1 MGAVKCKTC
10 QHFHQHY
17 ILDRQSCRAVNC
29 GHCSHPGLKHRR
41 AEQSACPLYVP
52 RTDTS
57 LPDRREVIHYLTTD
71 FLQYILQ
78 LELPPEEI
86 G

>member
-1 MGAVKCKTC
+1 MENAKCGSC
-10 QHFHQHY
+10 AHFRQHY
-17 ILDRQSCRAVNC
+17 ILDKQSCRAINC
-29 GHCSHPGLKHRR
+29 GHCSQPRLKHRR
-41 AEQSACPLYVP
+41 PEQAACLHYAPC
-52 RTDTS
+52 TDNA
-57 LPDRREVIHYLTTD
+57 LPNRREVIHYLTTD

>member
-1 MGAVKCKTC
+1 MENTKCGSCT
-10 QHFHQHY
+10 HFRQHY
-17 ILDRQSCRAVNC
+17 ILDRQSCRAISC
-29 GHCSHPGLKHRR
+29 GHCSQPRLKHRR
-41 AEQSACPLYVP
+41 PEQSACPHYVP
-52 RTDTS
+52 CAGND

-86 G
+86 S